1 MVSEQLSTAVCDS
14 SSILL
19 DMPWSLS
26 RRPLGAFHPLLRWNF
41 NTSFLE
47 SVLIWGHVEATTK
60 SLFVHHHHPPALPYK
75 SQKPTWSGLHKHL
88 TFYVTPRRTTSA
100 LPNKLL
106 HQKVHHGAHCTVCV
120 ECGSARQASCVC
132 RMVASAKMVEW
143 TWILQNLAAACPEMA
158 TDWTNVSRVH

>member
-1 MVSEQLSTAVCDS
+1 MLNLNGQRTIVNCSLRLIFNFIGHAMVFVKTSSWSFS
-14 SSILL
+14 SSSSVKFQYKFLGK
-19 DMPWSLS
+19 
-26 RRPLGAFHPLLRWNF
+26 RPYSG
-41 NTSFLE
+41 
-47 SVLIWGHVEATTK
+47 GHVEDTTK

-120 ECGSARQASCVC
+120 DCGSARQASCVC
-132 RMVASAKMVEW
+132 RMVASAKMVE
-143 TWILQNLAAACPEMA
+143 
-158 TDWTNVSRVH
+158 